1 MNETKPVALRATHGR
16 PETERN
22 RVTAEVI
29 SCPGQLC
36 DDAYS
41 ALQINIEGFESPYV
55 LTLTLRAVGYKA
67 LSEQGDPFAVC
78 QAIAAAV
85 NDARIAVELKNGM
98 RKRAAATSV
107 SGPPTRKPP
116 DSTIP
121 VQDLDELVHRSDH
134 AGDLS
139 LPLP

>member
-1 MNETKPVALRATHGR
+1 MNEPQPFALRATHDR
-16 PETERN
+16 PGTERN

-67 LSEQGDPFAVC
+67 LSEQGDPAAVC

-85 NDARIAVELKNGM
+85 NAARIAVELKNGT
-98 RKRAAATSV
+98 RKRT
-107 SGPPTRKPP
+107 
-116 DSTIP
+116 
-121 VQDLDELVHRSDH
+121 
-134 AGDLS
+134 AGAS
-139 LPLP
+139 AGKRTG

>member
-1 MNETKPVALRATHGR
+1 MNETTPFTLRATPDR
-16 PETERN
+16 PESERN

-29 SCPGQLC
+29 SCPGRLS

-85 NDARIAVELKNGM
+85 NDAKIAVELKNAQTN
-98 RKRAAATSV
+98 RRDFSQRANRL
-107 SGPPTRKPP
+107 G
-116 DSTIP
+116 
-121 VQDLDELVHRSDH
+121 
-134 AGDLS
+134 
-139 LPLP
+139 

>member
-1 MNETKPVALRATHGR
+1 MNETKPLRVARSRL
-16 PETERN
+16 ESERN

-29 SCPGQLC
+29 SCPGQLW

-41 ALQINIEGFESPYV
+41 AVQINIEGFESPYV

-85 NDARIAVELKNGM
+85 NDARIAVELKDGM
-98 RKRAAATSV
+98 RKRTAATSV
-107 SGPPTRKPP
+107 SERTG
-116 DSTIP
+116 
-121 VQDLDELVHRSDH
+121 
-134 AGDLS
+134 
-139 LPLP
+139 

>member
-1 MNETKPVALRATHGR
+1 MRTIKEIAMNETTPYALRATHDR
-16 PETERN
+16 PETDWN

-29 SCPGQLC
+29 SCPGLLS

-67 LSEQGDPFAVC
+67 LAEQGDPFAVC

-85 NDARIAVELKNGM
+85 NDARIGVELKDGM
-98 RKRAAATSV
+98 RKRTVATSA
-107 SGPPTRKPP
+107 SRRTG
-116 DSTIP
+116 
-121 VQDLDELVHRSDH
+121 
-134 AGDLS
+134 
-139 LPLP
+139 

>member
-1 MNETKPVALRATHGR
+1 MNETKPFALRATDDR

-85 NDARIAVELKNGM
+85 NDARIAVELKKGM
-98 RKRAAATSV
+98 RKRSAATSV
-107 SGPPTRKPP
+107 SERTAQE
-116 DSTIP
+116 IP
-121 VQDLDELVHRSDH
+121 SSSEMWTMERPEFGSR
-134 AGDLS
+134 
-139 LPLP
+139 